1 MPQAI
6 KGWGCDYLLMPSTRR
21 TFVVSGLALLSGCA
35 MSAPRSRQ
43 TERESTTTER
53 QETEQPN
60 LSNPDETLQFGESYV
75 DTGLEI
81 TVETPTIDTTFRH
94 DGETYDLPEGDA
106 LVFAPVTFYNT
117 TSEGSLP
124 IDGPIFTLLN
134 DGVEVTETHSV
145 RHPKFDPSIRVREMT
160 DVPTT
165 QRWTAQGGSVEPGER
180 LSGTAVFRVPES
192 TDLSSLRIV
201 YESDRISDGWF
212 GGDVVAWTQ

>member
-1 MPQAI
+1 
-6 KGWGCDYLLMPSTRR
+6 
-21 TFVVSGLALLSGCA
+21 

-43 TERESTTTER
+43 TERESTTTGR

-60 LSNPDETLQFGESYV
+60 LSNPAETLQFGESYV

-81 TVETPTIDTTFRH
+81 TVETPTINTTFRH

-117 TSEGSLP
+117 TSEESLP
-124 IDGPIFTLLN
+124 IDGPIFTLLD
-134 DGVEVTETHSV
+134 DGVEVLETHSV
-145 RHPKFDPSIRVREMT
+145 KHPKFDPSIRIRSMT

-165 QRWTAQGGSVEPGER
+165 HRWTAQGDSVAPDER

-192 TDLSSLRIV
+192 TDPSSLRIV
-201 YESDRISDGWF
+201 YESNRIKDDRF
-212 GGDVVAWTQ
+212 GGEIVAWMQ